1 MQTMSTITE
10 KSYKSVVPSYTTVVK
25 TPKRSTSRKNA
36 DLQAKL
42 RKCRDLYLADKRHKD
57 TIQYEYNR
65 VKDQIAEYMDANDFR
80 ELDLVGTDFSVILKE
95 RSHWIYPVE
104 TQRLE
109 AELAFQKKIDKDT
122 DQATNDP
129 TLYVSALFR
138 R

>member
-10 KSYKSVVPSYTTVVK
+10 KKYKTFVPSYRTVVK
-25 TPKRSTSRKNA
+25 TPTRKTTKKNA

-42 RKCRDLYLADKRHKD
+42 RKCRDLYLADKKHRE

-65 VKDQIAEYMDANDFR
+65 VKDQLVEYMEAYGFS
-80 ELDLVGTDFSVILKE
+80 ELDLIGTDFSVLLKE
-95 RSHWIYPVE
+95 RSNWIYPVE

-109 AELAFQKKIDKDT
+109 AELNFQKKIDKDT

-129 TLYVSALFR
+129 TLYVSPLVKR
-138 R
+138 

>member
-1 MQTMSTITE
+1 MISGDNLDTAKAIACDAGILTPAEFNTE
-10 KSYKSVVPSYTTVVK
+10 ASIETQ
-25 TPKRSTSRKNA
+25 R
-36 DLQAKL
+36 
-42 RKCRDLYLADKRHKD
+42 LYA
-57 TIQYEYNR
+57 
-65 VKDQIAEYMDANDFR
+65 MDANDFR

-129 TLYVSALFR
+129 TLYVSPLFKR
-138 R
+138 